1 MSNNSVFDSAIELP
15 DAQLNDREK
24 VLLGLTGRYER
35 VQNQLQLLLNQGQL
49 SEGARSTIKACS
61 QYVIWLPISTLW

>member
-24 VLLGLTGRYER
+24 VLLGFTGRYER

-49 SEGARSTIKACS
+49 SEEQGA
-61 QYVIWLPISTLW
+61 P